1 MSAVIE
7 VKFFNSFLLKKIN
20 GMPANVP
27 SYDGSRG
34 IPSSIGG
41 YSQIDP
47 QGSSPS
53 NYNAA
58 ASWAVEEARIRGGF
72 NNTNVDYGAKAYAV
86 EPDPSGY
93 VRGNSL
99 IYSGIF
105 NSRTGVNNTNEFPVG
120 DDITKAVDPAKGTI
134 QKLYAEDTNL
144 IIYQEN
150 KVNRALI
157 DKDAIY
163 TAEGGGVPVSQLN
176 LVIGQIVPYAGEYG
190 ISQNPESF
198 AVYGYRKYFTDKRR
212 NVVLRL
218 SRDGITEISNY
229 GMRDYFRD
237 EFNSIDASAGPGRII
252 GGWDMHSKQY
262 VISTRQNIN
271 SNINAFKTLSFDESV
286 LGWTSFYSYDPDK
299 IFSLRNSYY
308 TLKDNKLYKHYSLVD
323 SNNTLVNR
331 GRFYEKDN
339 NSTITFVFNPN
350 ASLVKNFKT
359 VNYEGSSGWKINSFV
374 SDPTDNEF
382 DINNTG
388 NISYT
393 SSNDTTA
400 SIASYFEG
408 EYIVI
413 QSQATCKRN
422 SQTNSIEL
430 KNVFGQIISGSPV
443 IGPGIPSG
451 TTVSSYDSLT
461 QVVTVNQNVSA
472 IKNTNLNFT
481 FEVSRPNYYSVLGTN
496 NPPYDRF
503 YAGFDRK
510 ENKYFAK
517 LVNSSTATPNEVR
530 FGGEMTGIKGF
541 FATVQISTDMVIN
554 GSTNQAV
561 SGTDVGGIKELFAVS
576 SDYVESSY

>member
-1 MSAVIE
+1 MGAVIE

-20 GMPANVP
+20 GMPADVP

-58 ASWAVEEARIRGGF
+58 ASWAIEEARIRGGF
-72 NNTNVDYGAKAYAV
+72 NNTSVDYGAKAYAV
-86 EPDPSGY
+86 EPDPAGY
-93 VRGNSL
+93 IRGNSL

-105 NSRTGVNNTNEFPVG
+105 NSRTGINSTNEFPVG

-144 IIYQEN
+144 IIFQEN

-218 SRDGITEISNY
+218 SQDGITEISNY

-237 EFNSIDASAGPGRII
+237 EFNSIDASVGPGRII

-262 VISTRQNIN
+262 VVSTRQNVESSIT
-271 SNINAFKTLSFDESV
+271 AFKTLSFDESV

-299 IFSLRNSYY
+299 MFSLRNSYY
-308 TLKDNKLYKHYSLVD
+308 TLKDNKLYQHYSLVD
-323 SNNTLVNR
+323 SNNTPVNR

-350 ASLVKNFKT
+350 VSLVKNFKT
-359 VNYEGSSGWKINSFV
+359 VNYEGSSGWKINSFI

-382 DINNTG
+382 DPNNTG
-388 NISYT
+388 NLSYT
-393 SSNDTTA
+393 SSNDTTM

-413 QSQATCKRN
+413 QSNATCKRN
-422 SQTNSIEL
+422 SQTNAIEL
-430 KNVFGQIISGSPV
+430 KNVIGQIITGSPV
-443 IGPGIPSG
+443 IGPGIPDG

-461 QVVTVNQNVSA
+461 QIVTVNQNVSA
-472 IKNTNLNFT
+472 IKDTDLNFT

-510 ENKYFAK
+510 ENKYFAT

-530 FGGEMTGIKGF
+530 FGSEMTGIKGF
-541 FATVQISTDMVIN
+541 FVTVQISTDMVID
-554 GSTNQAV
+554 GITSQAV

>member
-144 IIYQEN
+144 IIFQEN

-350 ASLVKNFKT
+350 VSLVKNFKT
-359 VNYEGSSGWKINSFV
+359 VNYEGSSGWKIN
-374 SDPTDNEF
+374 F
-382 DINNTG
+382 D
-388 NISYT
+388 
-393 SSNDTTA
+393 
-400 SIASYFEG
+400 
-408 EYIVI
+408 
-413 QSQATCKRN
+413 
-422 SQTNSIEL
+422 L
-430 KNVFGQIISGSPV
+430 
-443 IGPGIPSG
+443 
-451 TTVSSYDSLT
+451 
-461 QVVTVNQNVSA
+461 
-472 IKNTNLNFT
+472 
-481 FEVSRPNYYSVLGTN
+481 
-496 NPPYDRF
+496 
-503 YAGFDRK
+503 
-510 ENKYFAK
+510 
-517 LVNSSTATPNEVR
+517 
-530 FGGEMTGIKGF
+530 
-541 FATVQISTDMVIN
+541 
-554 GSTNQAV
+554 
-561 SGTDVGGIKELFAVS
+561 
-576 SDYVESSY
+576 